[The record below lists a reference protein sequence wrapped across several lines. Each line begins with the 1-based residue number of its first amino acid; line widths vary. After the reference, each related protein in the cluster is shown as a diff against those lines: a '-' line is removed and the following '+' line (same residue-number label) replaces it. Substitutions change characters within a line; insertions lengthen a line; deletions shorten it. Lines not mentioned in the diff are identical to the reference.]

1 MAQILSLHEAQRAAA
16 LDAFQAITSPSMDI
30 EECPRGNVSTLYVF
44 PACVGCPLL
53 EVCSDECGRN
63 DANGYY

>member
-1 MAQILSLHEAQRAAA
+1 MAQILSINSSKHSDV
-16 LDAFQAITSPSMDI
+16 LDMFKAITSPSMDI
-30 EECPRGNVSTLYVF
+30 EDCPRGNVSTLYVF

>member
-1 MAQILSLHEAQRAAA
+1 MAKILSINSSKQTDL
-16 LDAFQAITSPSMDI
+16 LDMFKAITSPSMDI
-30 EECPRGNVSTLYVF
+30 EDCPGEQPAPRWIF

>member
-1 MAQILSLHEAQRAAA
+1 MAQILSINSSKQSDV
-16 LDAFQAITSPSMDI
+16 LDMFKAITSPSFDI
-30 EECPRGNVSTLYVF
+30 DDCPSEQLAPRWIF

>member
-1 MAQILSLHEAQRAAA
+1 MAQILSLHEAQKAAA
-16 LDAFQAITSPSMDI
+16 LNAFQAITSPSMDI
-30 EECPRGNVSTLYVF
+30 EDCPQDNVSSLYVF

>member
-1 MAQILSLHEAQRAAA
+1 MAKILSINLSRSNDLQTMSKAV
-16 LDAFQAITSPSMDI
+16 TSPSMEN
-30 EECPRGNVSTLYVF
+30 EECPGEQPAPRWIF

-53 EVCSDECGRN
+53 EVCSDECGMN

>member
-1 MAQILSLHEAQRAAA
+1 MAQILSIDSSKQTST
-16 LDAFQAITSPSMDI
+16 LDMFKAITSSSIDF
-30 EECPRGNVSTLYVF
+30 EACPQDNVSTLYVF